1 MAIEIRAGAK
11 KPYPMFVNEAKD
23 GLKNKGDI
31 ELHGLGESITNV
43 VKAGDM
49 LTSQGY
55 AELVSFHTLTLNED
69 RDGQT
74 RSKAKVIISLK
85 KASTFDKA
93 FQDFENRRSG
103 K

>member
-1 MAIEIRAGAK
+1 MAIEIRASVK
-11 KPYPMFVNEAKD
+11 KPYSIFVNEAKQ
-23 GLKNKGDI
+23 GLKDKGMI

-43 VKAGDM
+43 VRVGDM
-49 LTSQGY
+49 LSTQGY
-55 AELVSFHTLTLNED
+55 AELVSFHTSTLSESH
-69 RDGQT
+69 DGET
-74 RSKAKVIISLK
+74 RNKAKVIISLK